1 MSISFNETP
10 TDVRVPLFYAEMDNS
25 KANTAQISGA
35 SLLIGQVLADAAI
48 ERNKLVLMPSA
59 DYARKMCGRGSQL
72 ARMVDAYR
80 KTDPFGELY
89 VVATGE
95 KVGGSAANGKVHLS
109 GTVTEAGAISLYIG
123 SKRVQGIVS
132 ADDTALEAAQALAEA
147 INADRDLP
155 VTAIATAVT
164 GSVAVTGVK
173 IGTHSGSVKVDSK
186 TIVTAA
192 VLPLDATNK
201 KIVWTSGDPEIIRL
215 DGSTGNNNESA
226 TFIGVAEGTAELIA
240 TSAENSAFSDSLTVS
255 VVAETVDPTGV
266 TLDQETASVTAGET
280 MTLKATVAPSG
291 ADQSVTWS
299 SSAEEFAT
307 VDASGV
313 VTGVAAGAASITAKS
328 TANGEL
334 SASCAVTVSAA
345 SRKVKKAPRA
355 EAAAPATGAIV
366 TLTAKYSGETG
377 NGLPLALNYYGTVG
391 GEQTPDGLHITL
403 TAMTGGAGSVD
414 LAPVIAAMGDEAFDY
429 IGFPFNDSNSLKMM
443 GEEMNDSAGRWSW
456 SRQIYGHAY
465 TAKIGTLTDLVAF
478 GDTFNDQHL
487 TVCGYEEGTQ
497 SPIEELIAARL
508 GRQASFLRIDPAR
521 PTQTG
526 EITGALPALVGSR
539 FSVPERQ
546 SLLTHGIATAS
557 VVNGVMQIERDIT
570 TYKANKLG
578 VADNSYLD
586 SETLHTSAYVIRKLK
601 TVITSKYPRHKL
613 ANDGTRFGPG
623 QAIVTPSVIKGE
635 ICAAYRQME
644 IDGIVENFDVF
655 KAHLIVERS
664 TTDTNRLNVLF
675 PPDYVNQLR
684 VFAVLN
690 QFRLQYSDEEIS
702 ANV

>member
-1 MSISFNETP
+1 MSISFNDTP

-35 SLLIGQVLADAAI
+35 SLLIGQVLADATI

-59 DYARKMCGRGSQL
+59 DYARKLCGRGSQL

-89 VVATGE
+89 VVAVANG
-95 KVGGSAANGKVHLS
+95 VGGSMATGEVKIS
-109 GTVTEAGAISLYIG
+109 GTVTAAGAISLYIG
-123 SKRVQGIVS
+123 SKRVQGVVS
-132 ADDTALEAAQALAEA
+132 ADDTALEAAQALADA
-147 INADRDLP
+147 INADPDLP
-155 VTAIATAVT
+155 VKATAKAVS
-164 GSVAVTGVK
+164 GNVPVTGVT
-173 IGTHSGSVKVDSK
+173 IGTKVESVKVGGK
-186 TIVTAA
+186 ALMTAS

-201 KIVWTSGDPEIIRL
+201 KIVWSSSNPEIIKL
-215 DGSTGNNNESA
+215 DGATGDNNESA
-226 TFIGVAEGTAELIA
+226 TFIGVAEGSADLIA
-240 TSAENSAFSDSLTVS
+240 TSQENSTLSDSLTVS
-255 VVAETVDPTGV
+255 VVAATVEPTGV
-266 TLDQETASVTAGET
+266 TLNKETTSVAAGAT
-280 MTLKATVAPSG
+280 VTLKATVAPKD

-313 VTGVAAGAASITAKS
+313 VTGVAAGEASITATS
-328 TANGEL
+328 TANDEL

-345 SRKVKKAPRA
+345 ARKSKKAPSV
-355 EAAAPATGAIV
+355 EAAAAPTGAVV
-366 TLTAKYSGETG
+366 TLTAKYAGESA

-391 GEQTPDGLHITL
+391 GEQTPDGLNVTL
-403 TAMTGGAGSVD
+403 TAMSDGAGSVD

-429 IGFPFNDSNSLKMM
+429 IGFPFNDSNSLKMI

-456 SRQIYGHAY
+456 ARQVYGHVY

-578 VADNSYLD
+578 VTDNSYLD

-601 TVITSKYPRHKL
+601 SVITSKYPRHKL

-684 VFAVLN
+684 VFAMLN
-690 QFRLQYSDEEIS
+690 QFRLQYSDEEIN
-702 ANV
+702 ANG

>member
-10 TDVRVPLFYAEMDNS
+10 NNVLVPLFYAEMDNS

-35 SLLIGQVLADAAI
+35 SLLIGQVLADATI

-95 KVGGSAANGKVHLS
+95 KVGGSAATGKVNIS
-109 GTVTEAGAISLYIG
+109 GNVTAAGAISLYIG

-147 INADRDLP
+147 INADADLP
-155 VTAIATAVT
+155 VKATAAAVS
-164 GSVAVTGVK
+164 GNVPVTGVK
-173 IGTHSGSVKVDSK
+173 LNKGT
-186 TIVTAA
+186 
-192 VLPLDATNK
+192 
-201 KIVWTSGDPEIIRL
+201 
-215 DGSTGNNNESA
+215 
-226 TFIGVAEGTAELIA
+226 
-240 TSAENSAFSDSLTVS
+240 
-255 VVAETVDPTGV
+255 
-266 TLDQETASVTAGET
+266 
-280 MTLKATVAPSG
+280 ATVAVGSTVALRATVEPEG
-291 ADQSVTWS
+291 ADQSVIWS

-307 VDASGV
+307 VDAATGV
-313 VTGVAAGAASITAKS
+313 VAGVATGEENADGEAIITATS
-328 TANGEL
+328 TANNEL
-334 SASCAVTVSAA
+334 SASCAVTVTAA
-345 SRKVKKAPRA
+345 ARKSKNAPNVKAP
-355 EAAAPATGAIV
+355 AAVTGAVV
-366 TLTAKYSGETG
+366 TLTAKYSGDSA

-391 GEQTPDGLHITL
+391 DEQTPDGLHVTL
-403 TAMTGGAGSVD
+403 TAMAGGAGSVD
-414 LAPVIAAMGDEAFDY
+414 LAPVIVAMGDELFDY
-429 IGFPFNDSNSLKMM
+429 IGFPFNDTNSLKMM

-497 SPIEELIAARL
+497 SPIEELIASRL

-601 TVITSKYPRHKL
+601 SVITSKYPRHKL
-613 ANDGTRFGPG
+613 ANDRTRFGPG
-623 QAIVTPSVIKGE
+623 QAVVTPSVIKGE

-664 TTDTNRLNVLF
+664 KTDTNRLNVLF

-684 VFAVLN
+684 VFAMLN

-702 ANV
+702 ANG

>member
-1 MSISFNETP
+1 MSISFNDTP

-35 SLLIGQVLADAAI
+35 SLLIGQVLADATI

-59 DYARKMCGRGSQL
+59 DYARKLCGRGSQL

-89 VVATGE
+89 VVAVANG
-95 KVGGSAANGKVHLS
+95 VGGSMATGEVKIS
-109 GTVTEAGAISLYIG
+109 GTVTAAGAISLYIG
-123 SKRVQGIVS
+123 SKRVQGVVS
-132 ADDTALEAAQALAEA
+132 ADDTALEAAQALADA
-147 INADRDLP
+147 INADPDLP
-155 VTAIATAVT
+155 VKATAKAVS
-164 GSVAVTGVK
+164 GNVPVTGVT
-173 IGTHSGSVKVDSK
+173 IGTKVESV
-186 TIVTAA
+186 
-192 VLPLDATNK
+192 
-201 KIVWTSGDPEIIRL
+201 
-215 DGSTGNNNESA
+215 
-226 TFIGVAEGTAELIA
+226 
-240 TSAENSAFSDSLTVS
+240 
-255 VVAETVDPTGV
+255 
-266 TLDQETASVTAGET
+266 
-280 MTLKATVAPSG
+280 
-291 ADQSVTWS
+291 
-299 SSAEEFAT
+299 
-307 VDASGV
+307 
-313 VTGVAAGAASITAKS
+313 
-328 TANGEL
+328 
-334 SASCAVTVSAA
+334 
-345 SRKVKKAPRA
+345 
-355 EAAAPATGAIV
+355 EAAAAPTGAVV
-366 TLTAKYSGETG
+366 TLTAKYAGESA

-391 GEQTPDGLHITL
+391 GEQTPDGLNVTL
-403 TAMTGGAGSVD
+403 TAMSDGAGSVD

-429 IGFPFNDSNSLKMM
+429 IGFPFNDSNSLKMI

-456 SRQIYGHAY
+456 ARQVYGHVY

-578 VADNSYLD
+578 VTDNSYLD

-601 TVITSKYPRHKL
+601 SVITSKYPRHKL

-684 VFAVLN
+684 VFAMLN
-690 QFRLQYSDEEIS
+690 QFRLQYSDEEIN
-702 ANV
+702 ANG